1 MFDFG
6 WDEMA
11 LIAVVTLI
19 VIGPKDL
26 PKVLRQA
33 GRWTRK
39 ARAMAAEFQHGI
51 DEMMRESELK
61 EVKSQLDTVTDS
73 AALRRRVEAAIDPT
87 GAIAQGLAAPGLDAG
102 PAEVAKLAA
111 PPEVSP
117 PEAPSGQPET
127 PHHPPRP

>member
-11 LIAVVTLI
+11 LIAVVSLI

-39 ARAMAAEFQHGI
+39 ARAMAAEFQHGL

-61 EVKSQLDTVTDS
+61 DLKSQVETVVDPN
-73 AALRRRVEAAIDPT
+73 ALKRRMEATIDPT
-87 GAIAQGLAAPGLDAG
+87 GTLAQGLTPSIDAG
-102 PAEVAKLAA
+102 PA
-111 PPEVSP
+111 PVSP
-117 PEAPSGQPET
+117 APAVPTASPPET
-127 PHHPPRP
+127 PHHPPAP